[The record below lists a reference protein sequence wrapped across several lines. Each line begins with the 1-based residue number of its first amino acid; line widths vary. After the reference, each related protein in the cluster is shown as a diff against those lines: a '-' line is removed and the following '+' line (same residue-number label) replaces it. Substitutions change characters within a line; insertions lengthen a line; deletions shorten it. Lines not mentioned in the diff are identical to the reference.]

1 MNTISLTCEVS
12 FTGGGSGESSL
23 AKNSLSPSGGLKVV
37 AGVCVYVNRIGVW
50 LTRLNL
56 AAD

>member
-1 MNTISLTCEVS
+1 MRSH
-12 FTGGGSGESSL
+12 SGESSL
-23 AKNSLSPSGGLKVV
+23 AKNSLSPSGGLNERNKVV